1 VRSNVQLHFWL
12 KGVRHMT
19 YTWMKLSARTRRR
32 CSLIAASASAACA
45 GLVAL
50 QCGAVAFPPNAAAAP
65 PGTTCGTVI
74 DVPGRT
80 QPVVVLKG
88 DVDCPTAMRIAN
100 RYFHDPSVP
109 QGDGSSAE
117 ATVEGW
123 QCLIPVLPGRTHA
136 NSYAECDLAG
146 SGFRMGT

>member
-1 VRSNVQLHFWL
+1 MSRVASHTR
-12 KGVRHMT
+12 
-19 YTWMKLSARTRRR
+19 MKQSAQTGRR
-32 CSLIAASASAACA
+32 CCRVAMLALACA
-45 GLVAL
+45 SLGVLHW
-50 QCGAVAFPPNAAAAP
+50 GAVVFAPNAAAAP
-65 PGTTCGTVI
+65 AGTTCGTVT

-88 DVDCPTAMRIAN
+88 DVDCSTAIRIAN

-109 QGDGSSAE
+109 KSDGSSAE

-136 NSYAECDLAG
+136 DSYGECDLAG
-146 SGFRMGT
+146 SGFRMGN